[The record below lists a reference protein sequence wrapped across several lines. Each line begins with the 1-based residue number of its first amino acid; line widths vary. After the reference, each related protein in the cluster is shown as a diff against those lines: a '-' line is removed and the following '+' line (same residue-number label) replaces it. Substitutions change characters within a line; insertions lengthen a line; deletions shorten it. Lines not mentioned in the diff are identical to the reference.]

1 MARLPSE
8 LSAAAPHAH
17 AHAQT
22 QTQLKPQPQSQPQT
36 QSRLQTQS
44 PPSSSPP
51 FSPPSAVPPGIAII
65 YQDNELLVL
74 DKPSGLLS
82 VPGRGEDKQD
92 CLSSRVQAQFPDAL
106 VVHRLD
112 MATSGLLVMARGLDA
127 QRALSAAF
135 ERRLVHKRYV
145 AVVAGVLPVDAEWQC
160 IDLPILVDWPRRPL
174 RTIHP
179 QGQAS
184 QTRWRCV
191 AQDPQTQ
198 TSRLELEPLTGRS
211 HQLRVHLQ
219 ALGHPILGDGLYA
232 QPAVQTL
239 APRLLLHACA
249 LGLAHPTS
257 GAPLHWDCPADF

>member
-1 MARLPSE
+1 MARPPSE
-8 LSAAAPHAH
+8 LSAAAPHA
-17 AHAQT
+17 QT
-22 QTQLKPQPQSQPQT
+22 QTQLQPQPQPHPQPQPQTQTQPQTQPQT

-74 DKPSGLLS
+74 NKPSGLLS

-135 ERRLVHKRYV
+135 ERRLR
-145 AVVAGVLPVDAEWQC
+145 
-160 IDLPILVDWPRRPL
+160 
-174 RTIHP
+174 
-179 QGQAS
+179 AS
-184 QTRWRCV
+184 
-191 AQDPQTQ
+191 
-198 TSRLELEPLTGRS
+198 
-211 HQLRVHLQ
+211 
-219 ALGHPILGDGLYA
+219 
-232 QPAVQTL
+232 L
-239 APRLLLHACA
+239 APPHAA
-249 LGLAHPTS
+249 A
-257 GAPLHWDCPADF
+257 